1 MNPALLFDLDGTML
15 NSDPIHMGVFQELW
29 TSRGLAFDEAF
40 YMKHVHGRLNVDIFA
55 EFLPDEPNPQALSD
69 WKEAQFRDRL
79 PRPYPPMP
87 GVAAL
92 VARAVEEDWPRAIV
106 TNAMRLN
113 AEAMLEAVGLRD
125 AFDVIVIGEECPRG
139 KPDPYPYQEAMRQL
153 GVTPNHAIAF
163 EDSPSGAR
171 AARSSGAY
179 TVGIRSGL
187 DDHTLRQAG
196 AHITMQ
202 DFTDPALTQV
212 LERYKG
218 AAA

>member
-1 MNPALLFDLDGTML
+1 MPALLFDLDGTML
-15 NSDPIHMGVFQELW
+15 NSDPIHMQVYKELW
-29 TSRGLAFDEAF
+29 SARGMELDEAF
-40 YMKHVHGRLNVDIFA
+40 YMANVHGRLNVEVYAD
-55 EFLPDEPNPQALSD
+55 FLPDEPDPQGLSE

-87 GVAAL
+87 GVNTL
-92 VARAVEEDWPRAIV
+92 VARAVAEDWPRAIV

-113 AEAMLEAVGLRD
+113 AEAMLGAIGLRD

-153 GVTPNHAIAF
+153 GVTPNQAIAF

-187 DDHTLRQAG
+187 GDHALRQAG
-196 AHITMQ
+196 AHVTMQ
-202 DFTDPALTQV
+202 DFTDPALPDILARFTGV
-212 LERYKG
+212 
-218 AAA
+218 AA